1 MRMPGVNNDEAGGA
15 GMLRTHLNL
24 SDEQELVMLQEG

>member
-15 GMLRTHLNL
+15 GMLRIHLNL
-24 SDEQELVMLQEG
+24 GDAQVLVIL